1 VAIWAAA
8 SHVSPRVP
16 ELTPRADIKL
26 NQRVSLR
33 ELIEIDNNKRMSWLL
48 KYFEAGSIVPHT
60 IEKLHS
66 REAVEQSV
74 LIFLR
79 LGGDDDLQIT
89 DSGAPNP
96 DPKPPRQ
103 A

>member
-1 VAIWAAA
+1 
-8 SHVSPRVP
+8 
-16 ELTPRADIKL
+16 
-26 NQRVSLR
+26 
-33 ELIEIDNNKRMSWLL
+33 MSWLL
-48 KYFEAGSIVPHT
+48 KYFEAGSTVPHT

-66 REAVEQSV
+66 REAVEQSI

-89 DSGAPNP
+89 DSDAPNP
-96 DPKPPRQ
+96 EMKPPRQ